1 MSNVIDLTEHKE
13 TKDELLDRTAI
24 SLIAEYTTTLEWD
37 LEELNIDA
45 NEIDDYYIKY
55 GTLHITYKDGS
66 TVEHESNDCGGS
78 TDYKWADKETFYNED
93 FDEVELDI

>member
-1 MSNVIDLTEHKE
+1 MSNVITLER
-13 TKDELLDRTAI
+13 TKDIARLLEAQ
-24 SLIAEYTTTLEWD
+24 YTTTLEWD
-37 LEELNIDA
+37 LEDLNIDA
-45 NEIDDYYIKY
+45 NKIKDYYIKY
-55 GTLHITYKDGS
+55 GRLHITYKDGS